1 MREGRFLKFEK
12 PRFITGPPLRIE
24 QVIDS
29 VSSFGG
35 RLHATG
41 YRNQGGSYRG
51 LIRILEQQSYDSI
64 LPFAVSPGR
73 FPLPWVRYIPDLQHT
88 HRPEFFSGNECA
100 GLELPFTKV
109 LRVAT
114 PIVGN

>member
-41 YRNQGGSYRG
+41 YRNQGGSYRV
-51 LIRILEQQSYDSI
+51 LIRILEQQGYDAI
-64 LPFAVSPGR
+64 LPLAVSPGR
-73 FPLPWVRYIPDLQHT
+73 FSLPCVGSIPDLPHKPPPQLFTHHHCPPP
-88 HRPEFFSGNECA
+88 HRPSPHF
-100 GLELPFTKV
+100 LPHPHP
-109 LRVAT
+109 L
-114 PIVGN
+114 